1 MSMETKDDGFHS
13 LGKRPSL
20 DMAAEGPTLLQREV
34 VFEKPLKH
42 YYKQIL
48 TSLWL
53 LLMGTTLLGAGF
65 VLLFTNERK
74 SHWLGCFVLGS
85 ILFIP
90 GAYHSRIVYLSVRK
104 KQGYS
109 FSHMA
114 HF

>member
-1 MSMETKDDGFHS
+1 MSDSATLDTFSMAR
-13 LGKRPSL
+13 RPSL
-20 DMAAEGPTLLQREV
+20 DEPTLLQREV
-34 VFEKPLKH
+34 VFEKPLRH

-48 TSLWL
+48 LSLWL
-53 LLMGTTLLGAGF
+53 LLMGVTLLGAGF
-65 VLLFTNERK
+65 VLLFTNEEK

-90 GAYHSRIVYLSVRK
+90 GAYHSRIVYLSIRR

-114 HF
+114 RF